1 MARTYELK
9 KRAER
14 MQETRRRI
22 VDAAVQLHTSL
33 GPARTSLAAVAE
45 RAGVQRHTL
54 YAHFPDRRALF
65 QACSADWTARH
76 PPPDLGASKGLA
88 EALTVLYAWYEEVEH
103 DLALFRRDM
112 QADELVAE
120 ILADDERDLLRL
132 RDSLAV
138 GAGRRQRAAI
148 GHALRFETWR
158 SLVRGEGLSRAE
170 AVRAMVRFAESV

>member
-22 VDAAVQLHTSL
+22 VDAAVELHTTL
-33 GPARTSLAAVAE
+33 GPAQTSLAAVAE

-76 PPPDLGASKGLA
+76 PAPAPEPGAGLA
-88 EALTVLYAWYEEVEH
+88 EALTALYAWYECVEH
-103 DLALFRRDM
+103 DLALFHRDR
-112 QADELVAE
+112 QVDALVDE
-120 ILADDERDLLRL
+120 ILDEGDRDLLRL
-132 RDSLAV
+132 QDSLAR
-138 GAGRRQRAAI
+138 GAGRRRRAAI

-170 AVRAMVRFAESV
+170 AVRAMVRFAGSV

>member
-76 PPPDLGASKGLA
+76 PPPELGASKGLA
-88 EALTVLYAWYEEVEH
+88 EALTALYAWYEEVEH

-120 ILADDERDLLRL
+120 ILADDERNHLEL